1 MTGPAMTQSASG
13 QVQTLVG
20 LAASALIAAVAWQRA
35 SSGRSLFSHRSLW
48 SVLSASSVLSIGSA
62 VSVLSVGSFAS
73 VLSIGSSNSLLSI
86 GSDGGFL
93 SIGRGRRPVARARL
107 LQGGIR

>member
-1 MTGPAMTQSASG
+1 MTSLPSRSIRTI
-13 QVQTLVG
+13 VG
-20 LAASALIAAVAWQRA
+20 LAASALVATVAWQRA
-35 SSGRSLFSHRSLW
+35 SGGRRSLFSHRSAW

-93 SIGRGRRPVARARL
+93 SIGRGRRPVARLRL
-107 LQGGIR
+107 VQGAIQ